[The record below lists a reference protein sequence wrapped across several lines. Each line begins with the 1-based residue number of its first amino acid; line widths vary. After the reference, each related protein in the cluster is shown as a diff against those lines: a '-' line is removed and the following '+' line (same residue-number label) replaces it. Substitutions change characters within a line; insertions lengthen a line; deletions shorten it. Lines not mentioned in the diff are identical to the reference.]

1 MSVTVTLGTHTVPLK
16 APIAMRRTQVD
27 LAVRKSALEGLCAAL
42 GLCWGG
48 KALRTAYDYNACAY
62 GEQVFE
68 ELTSLGFAAEE
79 IYAAGVKALELCRDV
94 PTEAGVARADS
105 FTAPQ
110 REDSTR

>member
-16 APIAMRRTQVD
+16 APIAMRKTQVEI
-27 LAVRKSALEGLCAAL
+27 AVRKSVLEGLCAAL
-42 GLCWGG
+42 GLCWAG
-48 KALRTAYDYNACAY
+48 KDLRTQYDYNACAY

-68 ELTSLGFAAEE
+68 ELTSLGFPAEE
-79 IYAAGVKALELCRDV
+79 IYAAAQKALALCRDV

>member
-27 LAVRKSALEGLCAAL
+27 LAVRKSPLEGLCAAL

-48 KALRTAYDYNACAY
+48 KALRTVYDYNACAY

-68 ELTSLGFAAEE
+68 ELTLLGFEPEE
-79 IYAAGVKALELCRDV
+79 IYAAAQKALALCRDV
-94 PTEAGVARADS
+94 PTEAGVARAEG

-110 REDSTR
+110 KEDSTP